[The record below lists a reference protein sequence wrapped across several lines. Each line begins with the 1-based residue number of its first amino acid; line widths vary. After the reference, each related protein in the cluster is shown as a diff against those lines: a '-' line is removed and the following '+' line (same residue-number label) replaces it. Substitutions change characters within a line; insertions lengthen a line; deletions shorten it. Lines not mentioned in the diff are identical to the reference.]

1 MEGGIFYVYFYCLAF
16 YRNIFWSYFC
26 WPLSFLQIYLYSNE
40 NVSKL
45 AEEKKDE
52 QLEELIEE
60 HIAPIK
66 EDLNN
71 LRSFVLEEKKISERY
86 IEIILA
92 SYRFRLIQLCQSFL
106 KQGYMTSGQYE
117 QLVEFFKVYAG
128 LGGNGQAKEYYE
140 RTLKLPLKD

>member
-1 MEGGIFYVYFYCLAF
+1 MSTFIAQHFIEIFFGLISAGLLAF
-16 YRNIFWSYFC
+16 CRY
-26 WPLSFLQIYLYSNE
+26 IYTQMKMYQ
-40 NVSKL
+40 KL

-71 LRSFVLEEKKISERY
+71 LRSFVLEEKKISEKY
-86 IEIILA
+86 VEIILA

>member
-1 MEGGIFYVYFYCLAF
+1 MSIFIAQHFIEIFFGLISAGLLAF
-16 YRNIFWSYFC
+16 CRY
-26 WPLSFLQIYLYSNE
+26 IYTQMKMYQ
-40 NVSKL
+40 KL

-71 LRSFVLEEKKISERY
+71 LRSFVLEEKKNNERY

-128 LGGNGQAKEYYE
+128 LGGNGQGKEYYE

>member
-1 MEGGIFYVYFYCLAF
+1 MSAFIAQHFIEIFFGLISAGLLAF
-16 YRNIFWSYFC
+16 CRY
-26 WPLSFLQIYLYSNE
+26 IYTQMKMYQ
-40 NVSKL
+40 KL

-52 QLEELIEE
+52 QLEDLIEE

-92 SYRFRLIQLCQSFL
+92 SYRFRLVQLCQSFL

>member
-1 MEGGIFYVYFYCLAF
+1 MSAFIAQHFIEIFFGLISAGLLAF
-16 YRNIFWSYFC
+16 CRY
-26 WPLSFLQIYLYSNE
+26 IYTQMKMYQ
-40 NVSKL
+40 KL

-52 QLEELIEE
+52 ELEELIEE

-66 EDLNN
+66 EELNN
-71 LRSFVLEEKKISERY
+71 LRSFVLEENKISERH

-117 QLVEFFKVYAG
+117 QLVEFFKVYAS

>member
-1 MEGGIFYVYFYCLAF
+1 MSTFIAQHFIEIFFGLISAGLLAF
-16 YRNIFWSYFC
+16 CRY
-26 WPLSFLQIYLYSNE
+26 IYTQMKMYQ
-40 NVSKL
+40 KL

-71 LRSFVLEEKKISERY
+71 LRSFVLEEKKSSEKY

-140 RTLKLPLKD
+140 RTLKLPLKE

>member
-1 MEGGIFYVYFYCLAF
+1 MSAFIAQHFIEIFFGLISAGLLAF
-16 YRNIFWSYFC
+16 CRY
-26 WPLSFLQIYLYSNE
+26 IYTQMKIYQ
-40 NVSKL
+40 KL

-71 LRSFVLEEKKISERY
+71 LRSFVLEEKKSSEKY

-106 KQGYMTSGQYE
+106 KQGYMTSEQYE

>member
-1 MEGGIFYVYFYCLAF
+1 MSAFIAQHFIEIFFGLISAGLLAF
-16 YRNIFWSYFC
+16 CRY
-26 WPLSFLQIYLYSNE
+26 IYTQMKMYQ
-40 NVSKL
+40 KL

-52 QLEELIEE
+52 ELEELIEE

-71 LRSFVLEEKKISERY
+71 LRSFVLEENKISERH

-140 RTLKLPLKD
+140 RTLQLPLKD

>member
-1 MEGGIFYVYFYCLAF
+1 MSTFIAQHFIEIFFGLISAGLLAF
-16 YRNIFWSYFC
+16 CRY
-26 WPLSFLQIYLYSNE
+26 IYTQMKMYQ
-40 NVSKL
+40 KL

-71 LRSFVLEEKKISERY
+71 LRSFVLEEKKVSERY

-92 SYRFRLIQLCQSFL
+92 SYRFRLIQLCQTFL
-106 KQGYMTSGQYE
+106 KQGYMTSVQYE

>member
-1 MEGGIFYVYFYCLAF
+1 MSAFIAQHFIEIFFGLISAGLLAF
-16 YRNIFWSYFC
+16 CRY
-26 WPLSFLQIYLYSNE
+26 IYTQMKMYQ
-40 NVSKL
+40 KL
-45 AEEKKDE
+45 AEEKK
-52 QLEELIEE
+52 
-60 HIAPIK
+60 
-66 EDLNN
+66 
-71 LRSFVLEEKKISERY
+71 VSERY

>member
-1 MEGGIFYVYFYCLAF
+1 MSTFIAQHFIEIFFGLISAGLLAF
-16 YRNIFWSYFC
+16 CRY
-26 WPLSFLQIYLYSNE
+26 IYTQMKMYQ
-40 NVSKL
+40 KL

-71 LRSFVLEEKKISERY
+71 LRSFVLGEKKSSERY

>member
-1 MEGGIFYVYFYCLAF
+1 MSAFIAQHFIEIFFGLISAGLLAF
-16 YRNIFWSYFC
+16 CRY
-26 WPLSFLQIYLYSNE
+26 IYTQMKMYQ
-40 NVSKL
+40 KL

-52 QLEELIEE
+52 ELEELIEE

-106 KQGYMTSGQYE
+106 KQGYMTSEQYE

>member
-1 MEGGIFYVYFYCLAF
+1 MSAFIAQHFIEIFFGLISAGLLAF
-16 YRNIFWSYFC
+16 CRY
-26 WPLSFLQIYLYSNE
+26 IYTQMKMYQ
-40 NVSKL
+40 KL

-71 LRSFVLEEKKISERY
+71 LRSFVLEEKKSNERY

>member
-1 MEGGIFYVYFYCLAF
+1 MSAFIAQHFIEIFFGLISAGLLAF
-16 YRNIFWSYFC
+16 CRY
-26 WPLSFLQIYLYSNE
+26 IYTQMKMYQ
-40 NVSKL
+40 KL

-52 QLEELIEE
+52 ELEELIEE

-71 LRSFVLEEKKISERY
+71 LRSFVLEENKISERHV
-86 IEIILA
+86 EIIIA

>member
-1 MEGGIFYVYFYCLAF
+1 MSAFIAQHFIEIFFGLISAGLLAF
-16 YRNIFWSYFC
+16 CRY
-26 WPLSFLQIYLYSNE
+26 IYTQMKMYQ
-40 NVSKL
+40 KL

-71 LRSFVLEEKKISERY
+71 LRSFVLEEKKSSERY

-128 LGGNGQAKEYYE
+128 LGGNGQAEEYYE

>member
-1 MEGGIFYVYFYCLAF
+1 MTAFIAQHFIEIFFGLISAGLLAF
-16 YRNIFWSYFC
+16 CRY
-26 WPLSFLQIYLYSNE
+26 IYTQMKMYQ
-40 NVSKL
+40 KL

-71 LRSFVLEEKKISERY
+71 LRSFVLEEKKSSEKY

>member
-1 MEGGIFYVYFYCLAF
+1 MSTFIAQHFIEIFFGLISAGLLAF
-16 YRNIFWSYFC
+16 CRY
-26 WPLSFLQIYLYSNE
+26 IYTQMKMYQ
-40 NVSKL
+40 KL

-71 LRSFVLEEKKISERY
+71 LRSFVLEEKNSSERY

>member
-1 MEGGIFYVYFYCLAF
+1 MSTFIAQHFIEIFFGLISAGLLAF
-16 YRNIFWSYFC
+16 CRY
-26 WPLSFLQIYLYSNE
+26 IYTQMKMYQ
-40 NVSKL
+40 KL

-52 QLEELIEE
+52 KLEELIEE

-92 SYRFRLIQLCQSFL
+92 SYGFRLIQLCQSFL

-140 RTLKLPLKD
+140 RTLKLPLKN

>member
-1 MEGGIFYVYFYCLAF
+1 MSAFIAQHFIEIFFGLISAGLLAF
-16 YRNIFWSYFC
+16 CRY
-26 WPLSFLQIYLYSNE
+26 IYTQMKIYQ
-40 NVSKL
+40 KL

-71 LRSFVLEEKKISERY
+71 LRSFVLEEDKSSKRY
-86 IEIILA
+86 IGIILA
-92 SYRFRLIQLCQSFL
+92 SYRFRLIQLCQNFL

>member
-1 MEGGIFYVYFYCLAF
+1 MSIFIAQHFIEIFFGLISAGLLAF
-16 YRNIFWSYFC
+16 CRY
-26 WPLSFLQIYLYSNE
+26 IYTQMKMYQ
-40 NVSKL
+40 KL

>member
-1 MEGGIFYVYFYCLAF
+1 MSAFITQHFIEIFFGLISAGLLAF
-16 YRNIFWSYFC
+16 CRY
-26 WPLSFLQIYLYSNE
+26 IYTQMKMYQ
-40 NVSKL
+40 KL
-45 AEEKKDE
+45 AEEKKGE
-52 QLEELIEE
+52 ELEELIEE

-71 LRSFVLEEKKISERY
+71 LRSFVLEENKISERH

>member
-1 MEGGIFYVYFYCLAF
+1 MSTFIAQHFIEIFFGLISAGLLAF
-16 YRNIFWSYFC
+16 CRY
-26 WPLSFLQIYLYSNE
+26 IYTQMKMYQ
-40 NVSKL
+40 KL

-71 LRSFVLEEKKISERY
+71 LRSFILEEKKSSERY
-86 IEIILA
+86 MEIILA

>member
-1 MEGGIFYVYFYCLAF
+1 MSAFIAQHFIEIFFGLISAGLLAF
-16 YRNIFWSYFC
+16 CRY
-26 WPLSFLQIYLYSNE
+26 IYTQMKMYQ
-40 NVSKL
+40 KL

-52 QLEELIEE
+52 KLEELIEE

-71 LRSFVLEEKKISERY
+71 LRSFVLEEEKISERHV
-86 IEIILA
+86 EIILA

-106 KQGYMTSGQYE
+106 KQGYMTSEQYE
-117 QLVEFFKVYAG
+117 QLVEFFKVYSG

>member
-1 MEGGIFYVYFYCLAF
+1 MSAFIAQHFIEIFFGLISAGLLAF
-16 YRNIFWSYFC
+16 CRY
-26 WPLSFLQIYLYSNE
+26 IYTQMKMYQ
-40 NVSKL
+40 KL

-52 QLEELIEE
+52 ELEELIEE

-71 LRSFVLEEKKISERY
+71 LRSFILEEKKISERY

>member
-1 MEGGIFYVYFYCLAF
+1 MSAFIAQHFIEIFFGLISAGLLAF
-16 YRNIFWSYFC
+16 CRY
-26 WPLSFLQIYLYSNE
+26 IYTQMKMYQ
-40 NVSKL
+40 KL

-71 LRSFVLEEKKISERY
+71 LRSFVLGEKKNSEKY

>member
-1 MEGGIFYVYFYCLAF
+1 MSTFIAQHFIEIFFGLISAGLLAF
-16 YRNIFWSYFC
+16 CRY
-26 WPLSFLQIYLYSNE
+26 IYTQMKMYQ
-40 NVSKL
+40 KL

-71 LRSFVLEEKKISERY
+71 LRSFVLEEKKISERH

>member
-1 MEGGIFYVYFYCLAF
+1 MSAFIAQHFIEIFFGLISAGLLAF
-16 YRNIFWSYFC
+16 CRY
-26 WPLSFLQIYLYSNE
+26 IYTQMKMYQ
-40 NVSKL
+40 KL

-52 QLEELIEE
+52 ELEELIEE

-71 LRSFVLEEKKISERY
+71 LRSFVLGEKKISERY

-92 SYRFRLIQLCQSFL
+92 SYRFRLIQLCQNFL

>member
-1 MEGGIFYVYFYCLAF
+1 MSTFIAQHFIEIFFGLISAGLLAF
-16 YRNIFWSYFC
+16 CRY
-26 WPLSFLQIYLYSNE
+26 IYTQMKMYQ
-40 NVSKL
+40 KL

-52 QLEELIEE
+52 QLEELIED

-71 LRSFVLEEKKISERY
+71 LRSFVLGEKKISEKY

>member
-1 MEGGIFYVYFYCLAF
+1 MSTFIAQHFIEIFFGLISAGLLAF
-16 YRNIFWSYFC
+16 CRY
-26 WPLSFLQIYLYSNE
+26 IYTQMKMYQ
-40 NVSKL
+40 KL

-71 LRSFVLEEKKISERY
+71 LRSFVLEEKKSSESY

>member
-1 MEGGIFYVYFYCLAF
+1 MSTFIAQHFIEIFFGLISAGLLAF
-16 YRNIFWSYFC
+16 CRY
-26 WPLSFLQIYLYSNE
+26 IYTQMKMYQ
-40 NVSKL
+40 KL

-71 LRSFVLEEKKISERY
+71 LRSFVLEEKKNSERY

>member
-1 MEGGIFYVYFYCLAF
+1 MSAFIAQHFIEIFFGLISAGLLAF
-16 YRNIFWSYFC
+16 CRY
-26 WPLSFLQIYLYSNE
+26 IYTQMKMYQ
-40 NVSKL
+40 KL

-52 QLEELIEE
+52 ELEELIEE

-71 LRSFVLEEKKISERY
+71 LRSFVLEEKKASERY

>member
-1 MEGGIFYVYFYCLAF
+1 MSTFIAQHFIEIFFGLISAGLLAF
-16 YRNIFWSYFC
+16 CRY
-26 WPLSFLQIYLYSNE
+26 IYTQMKMYQ
-40 NVSKL
+40 KL

-92 SYRFRLIQLCQSFL
+92 SYKFRLIQLCQSFL

>member
-1 MEGGIFYVYFYCLAF
+1 MSAFIAQHFIEIFFGLISAGLLAF
-16 YRNIFWSYFC
+16 CRY
-26 WPLSFLQIYLYSNE
+26 IYTQMKMYQ
-40 NVSKL
+40 KL

-52 QLEELIEE
+52 ELEELIEE

-71 LRSFVLEEKKISERY
+71 LRSFVLEENKISEKH

>member
-1 MEGGIFYVYFYCLAF
+1 MSTFIAQHFIEIFFGLISAGLLAF
-16 YRNIFWSYFC
+16 CRY
-26 WPLSFLQIYLYSNE
+26 IYTQMKMYQ
-40 NVSKL
+40 KL

-86 IEIILA
+86 VEIILA

>member
-1 MEGGIFYVYFYCLAF
+1 MSTFIAQHFIEIFFGLISAGLLAF
-16 YRNIFWSYFC
+16 CRY
-26 WPLSFLQIYLYSNE
+26 IYTQMKMYQ
-40 NVSKL
+40 KL

-71 LRSFVLEEKKISERY
+71 LRFFVLEEKKISERY

>member
-1 MEGGIFYVYFYCLAF
+1 MSTFIAQHFIEIFFGLISAGLLAF
-16 YRNIFWSYFC
+16 CRY
-26 WPLSFLQIYLYSNE
+26 IYTQMKMYQ
-40 NVSKL
+40 KL

-52 QLEELIEE
+52 KLEELIEE

-106 KQGYMTSGQYE
+106 KQGYMTSVQYE

>member
-1 MEGGIFYVYFYCLAF
+1 MSTFIAQHFIEIFFGLISAGLLAF
-16 YRNIFWSYFC
+16 CRY
-26 WPLSFLQIYLYSNE
+26 IYTQMKMYQ
-40 NVSKL
+40 KL

-66 EDLNN
+66 EDINN

-86 IEIILA
+86 VEIILA

>member
-1 MEGGIFYVYFYCLAF
+1 MSTFSAQHFIEIFFGLISAGLLAF
-16 YRNIFWSYFC
+16 CRY
-26 WPLSFLQIYLYSNE
+26 IYTQMKMYQ
-40 NVSKL
+40 KL

-71 LRSFVLEEKKISERY
+71 LRSFVLEEKKSSERY

>member
-1 MEGGIFYVYFYCLAF
+1 MSTFIAQHFIEIFFGLISAGLLAF
-16 YRNIFWSYFC
+16 CRY
-26 WPLSFLQIYLYSNE
+26 IYTQMKMYQ
-40 NVSKL
+40 KL

-71 LRSFVLEEKKISERY
+71 LRSFVLGEKKISERY

-140 RTLKLPLKD
+140 RTLKLPLKDQ

>member
-1 MEGGIFYVYFYCLAF
+1 MSAFIAQHFIEIFFGLISAGLLAF
-16 YRNIFWSYFC
+16 CRY
-26 WPLSFLQIYLYSNE
+26 IYTQMKMYQ
-40 NVSKL
+40 KL

-86 IEIILA
+86 VEIILA

>member
-1 MEGGIFYVYFYCLAF
+1 MSAFIAQHFIEIFFGLISAGLLAF
-16 YRNIFWSYFC
+16 CRY
-26 WPLSFLQIYLYSNE
+26 IYTQMKMYQ
-40 NVSKL
+40 KL

-52 QLEELIEE
+52 ELEELIEE

-71 LRSFVLEEKKISERY
+71 LRSFVLEEEKISGRH

-106 KQGYMTSGQYE
+106 KQGYMTSEQYE
-117 QLVEFFKVYAG
+117 QLVEFFKVYSG